1 MSAKFVVSHLDQQLG
16 PYDELTLK
24 TKWQEGEFLPIDY
37 VFDEEKQDWVLISDR
52 FEWAKKPA
60 QVSPP
65 PIKAEQP
72 KKKTIPPP
80 APKEAIVA
88 AATSPSIHLSQVSLS
103 QITVPTLNVPVPVE
117 VETPDAIELTSA
129 GVERTKIEIIP
140 EPVEVRSAPAS
151 AATASNGQLKMVNGV
166 AVVDLSTLTPGQ
178 LELKL
183 NNAGQEI
190 KLNLQ
195 VRSAEPA
202 RIDWSV
208 KPMQPVAGTD
218 CEVTCR
224 ANDKHGHLCT
234 EFKGAFAIKAGDKEY
249 AFEIEKGLGT
259 VKFQQTKAE
268 PCEVRLL
275 NRTDRQLELP
285 NAFKVDWQP
294 GPAVRLVLEG
304 SPELVAGSSAKVEVK
319 AVDQYGN
326 LANTFTGTLNLEVKA
341 G

>member
-16 PYDELTLK
+16 PYDEATLK
-24 TKWQEGEFLPIDY
+24 AKWQEGEFLPIDY
-37 VFDEEKQDWVLISDR
+37 VFDEEKQDWILISDR

-65 PIKAEQP
+65 PIKAELP
-72 KKKTIPPP
+72 KKKATPPP
-80 APKEAIVA
+80 APKEAILA
-88 AATSPSIHLSQVSLS
+88 AATSPSIHLSQVS

-117 VETPDAIELTSA
+117 VETEEAIELTSV
-129 GVERTKIEIIP
+129 GVGIERTKIEIQP
-140 EPVEVRSAPAS
+140 EPAHAKPEPA
-151 AATASNGQLKMVNGV
+151 NGQLKMVNGV

-195 VRSAEPA
+195 VRSAVPT

-208 KPMQPVAGTD
+208 KPMQPMVGTD
-218 CEVTCR
+218 CEITCR

-234 EFKGAFAIKAGDKEY
+234 EFKGAFAIQSGGKEY

-268 PCEVRLL
+268 PCEAKLL
-275 NRTDRQLELP
+275 NRTNLQLELP

-294 GPAVRLVLEG
+294 GPAVRLVLDG
-304 SPELVAGSSAKVEVK
+304 SPELVAGSSTKVEVK

>member
-1 MSAKFVVSHLDQQLG
+1 MVSHLDQQLG
-16 PYDELTLK
+16 PYDETTLK
-24 TKWQEGEFLPIDY
+24 SKWQEGEFLPIDY

-65 PIKAEQP
+65 PIKAEPP
-72 KKKTIPPP
+72 KKKATPPP
-80 APKEAIVA
+80 APKEAILA
-88 AATSPSIHLSQVSLS
+88 AATSPSIHLSQVSVS
-103 QITVPTLNVPVPVE
+103 QITVPTLNVPVE
-117 VETPDAIELTSA
+117 VETPEVIELTST
-129 GVERTKIEIIP
+129 GIERTKIEITP
-140 EPVEVRSAPAS
+140 EPVEVKRAPAS
-151 AATASNGQLKMVNGV
+151 VEVPSNGQLKMVNGV

-234 EFKGAFAIKAGDKEY
+234 EFKGAFAIQSGGKEY
-249 AFEIEKGLGT
+249 PFEIEKGLGI

-268 PCEVRLL
+268 PCEVKLL
-275 NRTDRQLELP
+275 NRTDLQLELP

-304 SPELVAGSSAKVEVK
+304 SPELVAGSSTKVQVK